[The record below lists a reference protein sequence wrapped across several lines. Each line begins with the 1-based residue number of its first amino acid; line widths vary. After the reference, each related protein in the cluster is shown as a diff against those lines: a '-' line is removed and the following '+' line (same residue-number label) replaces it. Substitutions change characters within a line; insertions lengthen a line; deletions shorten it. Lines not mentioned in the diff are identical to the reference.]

1 MFGGN
6 LYTQAMEPQREKS
19 DAVGP
24 DNSIDEL
31 LNYTPEVTAPAREQS
46 LSISGTGTVQPAQ
59 NEEPPAASPTPA
71 ETESV
76 LNLIKS

>member
-1 MFGGN
+1 MHNVRGN
-6 LYTQAMEPQREKS
+6 LYTQAMEPQREEH
-19 DAVGP
+19 AVGP

-31 LNYTPEVTAPAREQS
+31 LNYTPEVTAPVVNN
-46 LSISGTGTVQPAQ
+46 LFDFGTGTVQPAQ